1 MMKTG
6 MRDSLLDEH
15 SAIRYDGDVQMRCGS
30 DPELWDCDRDGSG
43 STATHLQTTAME
55 LQLDDAGFHMRSST
69 PKRQTSMGKGS
80 VQMLNSC
87 LEQPSVNLRSPFKRK
102 VELQGA
108 EVELGLRKR
117 HCVENME
124 DEHE

>member
-6 MRDSLLDEH
+6 MRDSLIDER
-15 SAIRYDGDVQMRCGS
+15 SAIRHDDDVQMRCGS
-30 DPELWDCDRDGSG
+30 EPELWDCDSSG
-43 STATHLQTTAME
+43 STATHLQTPAME
-55 LQLDDAGFHMRSST
+55 LQLDHTRSST
-69 PKRQTSMGKGS
+69 PKRQTSVGKGS

-87 LEQPSVNLRSPFKRK
+87 LEQSSVNLRSPFKRE

-108 EVELGLRKR
+108 EVELGPRKR

-124 DEHE
+124 DEHEQKD